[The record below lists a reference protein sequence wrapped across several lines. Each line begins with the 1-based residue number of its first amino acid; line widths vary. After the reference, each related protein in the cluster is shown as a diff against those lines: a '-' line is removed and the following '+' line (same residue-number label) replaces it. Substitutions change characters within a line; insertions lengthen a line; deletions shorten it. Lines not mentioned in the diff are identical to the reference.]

1 MTTRRKGNEE
11 RTATALCLRAAEVK
25 SFDHGTRAF
34 ASRMRG
40 NSRRAS
46 SENYGAIR
54 RQEKSPALAS
64 RAFG

>member
-25 SFDHGTRAF
+25 SFDHGTR
-34 ASRMRG
+34 

-46 SENYGAIR
+46 SENDGAIR